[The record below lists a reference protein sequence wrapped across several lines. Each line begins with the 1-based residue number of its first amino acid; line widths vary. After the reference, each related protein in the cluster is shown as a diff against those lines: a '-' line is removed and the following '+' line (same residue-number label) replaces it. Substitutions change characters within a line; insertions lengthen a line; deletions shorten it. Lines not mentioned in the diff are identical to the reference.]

1 MLAFVHVRSS
11 VPGDGHV
18 GTIKLLGVN
27 DLTLQVEVGRVEY
40 GARRHA

>member
-1 MLAFVHVRSS
+1 MSAALCQEMVTS
-11 VPGDGHV
+11 VCTV
-18 GTIKLLGVN
+18 KLLGVN